1 MKLKYYI
8 RGVGCGILFT
18 MFIFMVII
26 IPSLKLDSKIEKENN
41 SLFKEIRDYL
51 KEDTECVLAYNR
63 PKEEKRKYKTIARR
77 KITLTELA
85 FGKRKL

>member
-26 IPSLKLDSKIEKENN
+26 IPSLKLDNKIETNTNTEKNENENSQAGKLVGPDATTKEAE
-41 SLFKEIRDYL
+41 KPTEEIVPSAEPTPPVSIYSYR
-51 KEDTECVLAYNR
+51 
-63 PKEEKRKYKTIARR
+63 
-77 KITLTELA
+77 
-85 FGKRKL
+85 